1 MVLVEVVVVVG
12 VVCVGV
18 WGLNRYLNRGSQ
30 KKLDEIRARREQ
42 RQSDDDDDL
51 VGSR

>member
-18 WGLNRYLNRGSQ
+18 WGLNRYLNRASQ
-30 KKLDEIRARREQ
+30 QTLDEIRARRER
-42 RQSDDDDDL
+42 RQSLDDDDDL
-51 VGSR
+51 VSR